1 MTIYIDKGYQDLHL
15 TKKTLLKVLSS
26 SFYEHFS
33 DFSVIS
39 LLCSDFMKIIP
50 VVKKKLIRQKT
61 VDKIKVPAN
70 IPNRHI
76 PYLTKRAFILS
87 DQERYFKFVSSK
99 NLMKNKAIFSQII
112 MQLKKALN
120 DN

>member
-1 MTIYIDKGYQDLHL
+1 
-15 TKKTLLKVLSS
+15 
-26 SFYEHFS
+26 
-33 DFSVIS
+33 
-39 LLCSDFMKIIP
+39 MKINP
-50 VVKKKLIRQKT
+50 VVKKKLS

-76 PYLTKRAFILS
+76 PYLTKRAFILT
-87 DQERYFKFVSSK
+87 DPKRCFKFLSLK

-112 MQLKKALN
+112 LQLKKALN